1 MKVLVTGGTGFVGSH
16 LVRRLLSRKHQV
28 TSLDKNPGLVDD
40 ELRALGATLISGSVT
55 DSADVDRAVDGQDL
69 VFHLASPFG
78 DILQPDQAYWAIEV
92 EGTRHV
98 LAAAERHGVQRVIHC
113 STQGVHGI
121 ITDPPGDE
129 ESPIAPRDYYCY
141 SKAEGEKVAREFMAR
156 GLDVVIVRPTSVYGP
171 GDTRGWLKLFRMV
184 SKGWFVMVGSGRT
197 LNHPIY
203 VENLV
208 DLFELAAA
216 APQARG
222 RTYLAGDDEALTL
235 TELVRAVTRAIG
247 GTVRIFRFPS
257 YRIAWY
263 VSGLTEAIFRAIK
276 IKPPLFRRRLSWFI
290 TNRQF
295 RNDRARA
302 ELGYRPRVKLD
313 EGLAQTAAWYREH
326 GYLPP
331 RPPLETRTLH
341 APASRASQDIAA
353 AAPDGMVGASHI
365 HEPQAKE
372 TNGSKI
378 EGKSTPE
385 ARPEAREASP
395 SRPLGGKRGESP
407 QEANTE
413 GQLAQTAK

>member
-1 MKVLVTGGTGFVGSH
+1 MKVLVTGGNGFVGSH
-16 LVRRLLSRKHQV
+16 LVRRLLSRGHKV
-28 TSLDKNPGLVDD
+28 TSLDRNPGLMDE

-55 DSADVDRAVDGQDL
+55 DPAEVDRAVAGQAL

-92 EGTRHV
+92 DGTRNV
-98 LAAAERHGVQRVIHC
+98 LAAAQRHRVQRVVHC

-208 DLFELAAA
+208 DLFELAATE
-216 APQARG
+216 PQARG
-222 RTYLAGDDEALTL
+222 RTYLASDDEAVTL
-235 TELVRAVTRAIG
+235 TELVRAVARAIG
-247 GTVRIFRFPS
+247 GTVHILRFPY

-263 VSGLTEAIFRAIK
+263 VSGLTEAVFKAVRMR
-276 IKPPLFRRRLSWFI
+276 PPLFRRRLSWFI

-302 ELGYRPRVKLD
+302 ELGYQPRVKLD
-313 EGLAQTAAWYREH
+313 EGLALTAAWYRERR
-326 GYLPP
+326 YLPP
-331 RPPLETRTLH
+331 QASLETRGLGQPT
-341 APASRASQDIAA
+341 PRAS
-353 AAPDGMVGASHI
+353 
-365 HEPQAKE
+365 
-372 TNGSKI
+372 
-378 EGKSTPE
+378 
-385 ARPEAREASP
+385 
-395 SRPLGGKRGESP
+395 
-407 QEANTE
+407 
-413 GQLAQTAK
+413 